1 MIGQF
6 SDTEF
11 KQLLARVGWL
21 RSNVNYE
28 YNIAWI
34 ITGNTTNYYKQEVD
48 GSWTNYDCKT
58 KY

>member
-6 SDTEF
+6 SDMEF
-11 KQLLARVGWL
+11 KQMLVKAGWL

-28 YNIAWI
+28 YNVAWI
-34 ITGNTTNYYKQEVD
+34 THRHTINYYKQEVD